1 MKTIPGIRDL
11 ATVASYPQLRQM
23 VQRARAAGLETLLDY
38 QRLALLAAA
47 ARRCRALEG
56 DAIEC
61 GSYRGGGAALI
72 GQMLEGTGKTVHV
85 CDSFEGLPAP
95 GEQDNFHHE
104 GDFNDTSAAR
114 VRDGLKALGVR
125 AELHVGF
132 FDRTL
137 PALADRRFAFA
148 HIDVDL
154 YRSVRECLE
163 FCYPRMAAG
172 AIMIFDD
179 YAAPTCHGAKAAVDE
194 FFADKVERVVC
205 LSEPAHAVR
214 VGDAG
219 ATLRDDLRREVGGML
234 ALPFVGATFLRG

>member
-11 ATVASYPQLRQM
+11 ATVASYPRLRQM
-23 VQRARAAGLETLLDY
+23 VQRSRAAGLETLLDY

-47 ARRCRALEG
+47 VRLCRDLEG
-56 DAIEC
+56 DAVEC

-72 GQMLEGTGKTVHV
+72 GQVLEGTGKTVHV

-95 GEQDNFHHE
+95 GEKDNFHHE

-114 VRDGLKALGVR
+114 VRDGLRSLGIS

-132 FDRTL
+132 FDQTL
-137 PALADRRFAFA
+137 PALAGHRFAFA

-154 YRSVRECLE
+154 YSSVRECLE
-163 FCYPRMAAG
+163 FCYPRMSAG
-172 AIMIFDD
+172 GIMIFDD

-194 FFADKVERVVC
+194 FFAERPERVVC

-214 VGDAG
+214 VGDASG
-219 ATLRDDLRREVGGML
+219 SLRDDLRREVGGML
-234 ALPFVGATFLRG
+234 ALPLVGESLLRG